1 MATRAALKLARLS
14 PDGDAQLL
22 QVGGDVQRTAALQ
35 AGAIDAAVLNPPATT
50 VARKA
55 GFVELID
62 LSRLPEADY
71 QHNTAVASRAYAA
84 TRPDIVQR
92 YVSGLVQ
99 AIHYASQQKDAT
111 TRIISH
117 YNQLEDA
124 DGLDEAYL
132 QYYAPGAAMVTRAP
146 YPKPQ
151 ALAVTIEEVA
161 ADRPDAR
168 RLRYEDLVDD
178 HFVRALEESGF
189 IGQLYAGE

>member
-1 MATRAALKLARLS
+1 MATRAALRLAGLN

-22 QVGGDVQRTAALQ
+22 QIGGDVLRTAALQ

-84 TRPDIVQR
+84 ARPAVVQR

-99 AIHYASQQKDAT
+99 AACYACHETD
-111 TRIISH
+111 
-117 YNQLEDA
+117 
-124 DGLDEAYL
+124 
-132 QYYAPGAAMVTRAP
+132 
-146 YPKPQ
+146 
-151 ALAVTIEEVA
+151 
-161 ADRPDAR
+161 
-168 RLRYEDLVDD
+168 
-178 HFVRALEESGF
+178 
-189 IGQLYAGE
+189 